1 MKKLFGI
8 YCTDGEA
15 RDGSSFTVSALDD
28 MIWMG
33 ADGGRPLG
41 ISHDYHRFIGWN
53 LITGLYISHEM
64 SYVVGSSYLPD
75 SKEEFDWLCEKR
87 KNFWLN
93 FVNEQ
98 LSNYKVPFADEL
110 RRFNLF
116 INEANWHYKGL
127 ALYGY
132 DGITNKAFPD
142 LASFEDD
149 GLIRLED
156 LFSMFEYKGQG
167 VFASKKSDLAIILH
181 SYFRRSF
188 SIFNN
193 YNFGFI
199 DKLLEVYKSGNNS
212 VKVKIDP
219 DWIGFAPSYRP
230 CHEYEYWFG
239 PKYSD
244 DIESIQE
251 GVAKY
256 QNEPENKLFNNVE
269 FTEFVWQ
276 KKDDGDRYQFEME
289 EVVDTDAPTLSSGTF
304 ACRYLHAFYDFESK
318 EFHHFDGAI
327 RAYDLDGIAERL
339 GIPMNQAGHNATYTK
354 IFRMDG
360 EIGIDLWK
368 GLITQYLC
376 SNHAVYDYFNIPRP
390 FPSVQKA
397 EKIKSV
403 KDYIPYVMKAGDGV
417 RLCISYGPK
426 VGLKENWCFANF
438 DEIELED
445 GKHDAIEFPTIEVMK
460 VLKKNGCQI
469 SLPDDKL
476 IIIVEDYNNNIPTV
490 FHGDG
495 KDVEHRIN
503 MTLNAIRCLMDQH
516 VENHDDEIY
525 SLSLSW
531 NLDERNAI
539 ISFMGHVN
547 DLSEWLSS
555 FNILPCDRARL
566 KGWIEQQNIF
576 IHQHGK
582 DSDSPISDKH
592 IMSDGVLF
600 LKRRPIL
607 KDVSI
612 CNIKI
617 DTKIGCTA
625 TLELKDDDKELDS
638 MLQNGDLQMTLTM
651 LVKSAIDKNSGG
663 NYIDSTLSAVF
674 KETEYLVNPKI
685 LGWVWTDNAK
695 PIYLD

>member
-1 MKKLFGI
+1 MQKLFGI

-15 RDGSSFTVSALDD
+15 RDGSHLSVSALDD

-33 ADGGRPLG
+33 SNGGRPLG

-64 SYVVGSSYLPD
+64 SYVVGNSYLPN
-75 SKEEFDWLCEKR
+75 SKEEYDNLYKKR
-87 KNFWLN
+87 DNFWYN
-93 FVNEQ
+93 FINEQ
-98 LSNYKVPFADEL
+98 LSNYKIPFADEL
-110 RRFNLF
+110 RNHKLFNNDGRWYF
-116 INEANWHYKGL
+116 NGL

-132 DGITNKAFPD
+132 KGITYKAFPN
-142 LASFEDD
+142 LTSLEDD
-149 GLIRLED
+149 GLIKLD
-156 LFSMFEYKGQG
+156 VLLSLFEYKGQG
-167 VFASKKSDLAIILH
+167 VFASRNCDLAIILH
-181 SYFRRSF
+181 PYFRRSF
-188 SIFNN
+188 SICNN
-193 YNFGFI
+193 YNFGFV
-199 DKLLEVYKSGNNS
+199 DKLFEVYESGNKS

-219 DWIGFAPSYRP
+219 DWIGFAPSYITSF
-230 CHEYEYWFG
+230 EYEYWFG

-244 DIESIQE
+244 DIESIQQ
-251 GVAKY
+251 GVVKY
-256 QNEPENKLFNNVE
+256 QNEPENKLFNNIE

-289 EVVDTDAPTLSSGTF
+289 EVTDTDAPTLASGTF
-304 ACRYLHAFYDFESK
+304 ACRYLHAFYDIASK
-318 EFHHFDGAI
+318 AFNHFDGAI
-327 RAYDLDGIAERL
+327 RAYDLDGIVERL
-339 GIPMNQAGHNATYTK
+339 DLPMNQAGHNATYMK

-360 EIGIDLWK
+360 VIEINLWK

-376 SNHAVYDYFNIPRP
+376 SNQAVYDYFNIPRP
-390 FPSVQKA
+390 FTSVQK
-397 EKIKSV
+397 EKKEKSV

-417 RLCISYGPK
+417 RLCISYRSK
-426 VGLKENWCFANF
+426 VDLKDNWCFANF

-445 GKHDAIEFPTIEVMK
+445 GKHNAIEFPTIEVMK

-495 KDVEHRIN
+495 EGIEHRIN

-516 VENHDDEIY
+516 AKNHDDEIY

-531 NLDERNAI
+531 NLDERNVI
-539 ISFMGHVN
+539 LSFMGHVN

-555 FNILPCDRARL
+555 FSTLPSDRARL
-566 KGWIEQQNIF
+566 KGWIEQQNNF
-576 IHQHGK
+576 IHKHGK
-582 DSDSPISDKH
+582 DSHSPISDKY
-592 IMSDGVLF
+592 IMSDGVLS
-600 LKRRPIL
+600 LERRLIQ

-612 CNIKI
+612 RKIITDIKI
-617 DTKIGCTA
+617 GYKA
-625 TLELKDDDKELDS
+625 TIELEDDDKELKS
-638 MLQNGDLQMTLTM
+638 LLQNGDLQIAPTM
-651 LVKSAIDKNSGG
+651 LVKSAIDKNSGE
-663 NYIDSTLSAVF
+663 NYINSTLSAVF